1 MTKLKCPLCFSSR
14 VTIVSSDATRELV
27 TIRCLECGKCSDI
40 DQEQF
45 LVDTE
50 KG

>member
-1 MTKLKCPLCFSSR
+1 MTQLKCPHCFSSR

-27 TIRCLECGKCSDI
+27 TIQCLDCGKRSDI

-45 LVDTE
+45 LVDTG

>member
-1 MTKLKCPLCFSSR
+1 MTHLKCPHCFSPR

-27 TIRCLECGKCSDI
+27 TIRCADCGKISEI

-45 LVDTE
+45 LVDTGKE
-50 KG
+50 